1 MSFSRREFLLG
12 FGAGLLLPKQWDFYA
27 NAMAR
32 TGEPY
37 LEGPKVAEH
46 TLYAKNFGEP
56 DGLRLILDFDR
67 MDAAVPDFSSMTKR
81 QFIDAYV
88 PALSAEDL
96 EYEDDLDE
104 AVPDWFAFEHWVE
117 AHSPDVKAFE
127 LLRYLDLGGLS
138 EHKNRGE
145 GWIHFVDGPC
155 PGNSSRWV
163 NIDPLGTSV
172 LQHKLNEL
180 GLPIKVVL
188 A

>member
-12 FGAGLLLPKQWDFYA
+12 FGAGLLLPKRWDFYA

-37 LEGPKVAEH
+37 LAGPKVAEH
-46 TLYAKNFGEP
+46 TLYATNFGEP
-56 DGLRLILDFDR
+56 EGLRLFLDFDS

-81 QFIDAYV
+81 EFIDVYV
-88 PALSAEDL
+88 SGLSAEDF
-96 EYEDDLDE
+96 ECEDDLDE
-104 AVPDWFAFEHWVE
+104 VVPDWFAFEHWVE
-117 AHSPDVKAFE
+117 GHSPDVKAFE
-127 LLRYLDLGGLS
+127 LLLYLDLGGLS
-138 EHKNRGE
+138 ERNDRGQ

-180 GLPIKVVL
+180 DLPVKVAL